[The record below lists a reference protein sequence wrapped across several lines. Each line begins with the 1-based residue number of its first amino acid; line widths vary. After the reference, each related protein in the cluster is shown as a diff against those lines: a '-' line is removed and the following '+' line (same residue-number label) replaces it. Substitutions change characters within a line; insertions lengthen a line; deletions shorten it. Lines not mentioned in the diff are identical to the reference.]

1 MIFEYRWPFF
11 ASALLALCLNFSAY
25 YAEIIRAGFDNVEYG
40 QSEAARAL
48 GLGKNDILAYILLP
62 QALAKVYPS
71 LVSQFVFLFL
81 TTGIISEVGVEDLT
95 WAGRYIAD
103 RNFRD
108 FEVFIVLTIAYAL
121 LSVMFR
127 GVLTATGH
135 LVFPWYKE
143 K

>member
-11 ASALLALCLNFSAY
+11 VSALFALCLNFSAY

-48 GLGKNDILAYILLP
+48 GLKSRDIHIYVILP

-108 FEVFIVLTIAYAL
+108 FEIFIVLAVTYAL
-121 LSVMFR
+121 ASVLFR
-127 GVLTATGH
+127 VILTATGRI
-135 LVFPWYKE
+135 VFPWWRE
-143 K
+143 I